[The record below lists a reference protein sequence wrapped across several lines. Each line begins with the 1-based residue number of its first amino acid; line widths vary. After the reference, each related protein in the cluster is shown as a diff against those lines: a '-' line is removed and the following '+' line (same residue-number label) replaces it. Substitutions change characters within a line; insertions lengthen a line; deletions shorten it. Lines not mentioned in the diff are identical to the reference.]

1 MLERHDYPVTVR
13 WTAGKQ
19 GIAGSPDDLPE
30 LVVTA
35 PPEFGGPP
43 HLWSPEHLFVSAVA
57 SCFMTTFMAIARNS
71 KVEIG
76 SLEVPAF
83 GSLVLGDDRR
93 YSMTRVRLEPRI
105 TLVAEKDRAKV
116 ERLVDKADKACLI
129 SRSVKSEIVVEP
141 TLTVAPEREPVAVG

>member
-13 WTAGKQ
+13 WTADKQ
-19 GIAGSPDDLPE
+19 GVAGSPDDLPE
-30 LVVTA
+30 IVVTA

-43 HLWSPEHLFVSAVA
+43 HLWSPEHLFVSSVA

-71 KVEIG
+71 KVEVE

-83 GSLVLGDDRR
+83 GLLELGDDRR

-105 TLVAEKDRAKV
+105 VLSAEKDRSKV
-116 ERLVDKADKACLI
+116 ERLVEKADKACLI
-129 SRSVKSEIVVEP
+129 SRSVTSEIVVEP
-141 TLTVAPEREPVAVG
+141 TLTVAPRPEPIAVG